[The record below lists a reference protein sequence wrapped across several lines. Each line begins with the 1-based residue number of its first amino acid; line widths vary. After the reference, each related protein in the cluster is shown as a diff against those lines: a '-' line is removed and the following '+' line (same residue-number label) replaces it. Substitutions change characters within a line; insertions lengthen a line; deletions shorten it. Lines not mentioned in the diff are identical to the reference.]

1 MKETLKDKI
10 VNMFELFSKG
20 EQKVAKYVVDHYQEI
35 LSLSS
40 GELAKIAGVSDAT
53 VVRFA
58 KTLGYKGFVQL
69 RTDLKEEFG
78 NIRRP
83 YYISQAA
90 GSHIDDQTINDYFT
104 VLEEDAKAFSVSVDM
119 GQLDRLVDHILHAD
133 TVYLFGLGSDRIVVD
148 YLSNYFPL
156 LGIRTVC
163 LSEEGLG
170 LREKVLCIDK
180 NDFML
185 MASYPTV
192 QDDEYWVAD
201 YAKENKAGVFLIT
214 DSDVTAK
221 SLGVCDYV
229 KTRSTVETYYN
240 SCVLSMYFCDILLMK
255 LREQAGQKAEAC
267 LKKYDAITKK

>member
-1 MKETLKDKI
+1 MKETVKNKI
-10 VNMFELFSKG
+10 VDRFEVFSKG

-69 RTDLKEEFG
+69 RADLKEEFG
-78 NIRRP
+78 TIRRP
-83 YYISQAA
+83 YFISRT
-90 GSHIDDQTINDYFT
+90 SDRRIDDQTINEYFAI
-104 VLEEDAKAFSVSVDM
+104 LEEDAKAFSTSVDM
-119 GQLDRLVDHILHAD
+119 EQLDYLVNHLLEAD

-148 YLSNYFPL
+148 YLNNYFPL
-156 LGIRTVC
+156 LGIRTVSLC
-163 LSEEGLG
+163 EEGLG
-170 LREKVLCIDK
+170 LREKVLCIGK

-201 YAKENKAGVFLIT
+201 YTKENEAGIFLIT

-221 SLGVCDYV
+221 SLGISDYV

-240 SCVLSMYFCDILLMK
+240 SCILSMYFCDILLMK

-267 LKKYDAITKK
+267 LKKYDSITKK